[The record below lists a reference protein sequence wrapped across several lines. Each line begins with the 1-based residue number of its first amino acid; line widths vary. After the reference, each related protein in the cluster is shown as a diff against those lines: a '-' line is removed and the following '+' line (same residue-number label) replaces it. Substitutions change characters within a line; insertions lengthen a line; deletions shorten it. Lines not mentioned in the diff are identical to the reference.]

1 MNQNDV
7 QTLYDYTYW
16 ARDRVLAAARR
27 LTPEQFVTPLV
38 TGQGSIRATLVHAL
52 AAERN
57 WRMRCQEGVS
67 PTGPLV
73 EADYAT
79 LEILTDRWHE
89 EEARMRGY
97 LAALTDDALQQ
108 TMRYRT
114 TQGTQFE
121 HPLWQALFQA
131 VNHGTQHRSE
141 VALLLTA
148 YGASPGDLDFV
159 MYLRERP
166 M

>member
-1 MNQNDV
+1 MNQTDIL
-7 QTLYDYTYW
+7 TLYDYTYW
-16 ARDRVLAAARR
+16 ARDRVLRAAQQ
-27 LTPEQFVTPLV
+27 LTPEQFATPLV

-52 AAERN
+52 SAERN
-57 WRMRCQEGVS
+57 WRIRCQERVS
-67 PTGPLV
+67 PTGPLA

-79 LEILTDRWHE
+79 LEILTEQWHE

-97 LAALTDDALQQ
+97 LAALTDEALQE

-114 TQGTQFE
+114 TQGVPFE

-148 YGASPGDLDFV
+148 HGASPGDLDFIV
-159 MYLRERP
+159 YLRER
-166 M
+166 

>member
-1 MNQNDV
+1 MNRSDIL
-7 QTLYDYTYW
+7 TLYDYTYW
-16 ARDRVLAAARR
+16 ARDRVLAAALQ
-27 LTPEQFVTPLV
+27 LTPGQFATPLV

-52 AAERN
+52 SAERN
-57 WRMRCQEGVS
+57 WRMRCQERVS
-67 PTGPLV
+67 PTGPLA
-73 EADYAT
+73 EADYPT
-79 LEILTDRWHE
+79 LEVLTERWQE

-97 LAALTDDALQQ
+97 LAALTDEALQE

-114 TQGTQFE
+114 TQGVPFE

-148 YGASPGDLDFV
+148 YGASPGNLDFV
-159 MYLRERP
+159 VYLREK
-166 M
+166 